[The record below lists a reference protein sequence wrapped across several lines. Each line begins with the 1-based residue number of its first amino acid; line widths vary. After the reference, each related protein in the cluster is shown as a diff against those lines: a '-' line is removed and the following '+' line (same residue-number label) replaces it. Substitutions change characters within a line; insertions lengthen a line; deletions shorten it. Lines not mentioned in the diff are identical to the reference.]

1 MWLSD
6 SGQTYTILI
15 ATSTATSTQV
25 SGARLTGRRI
35 SERHAAARTNGASHQ
50 TSSGRSSR
58 MMAVSVRTESG
69 TPSASSAGRR
79 SRVNTVDEV
88 AHEGGGCRQR
98 VRRVLDAPCLD
109 AHGVDRTAVP
119 ALAFDNAA
127 RQPRECGVGGPHRRT
142 PRRVLERRRYRNLL
156 RSLG

>member
-25 SGARLTGRRI
+25 SGARLTDRRI
-35 SERHAAARTNGASHQ
+35 SDRHAAAKTNGASHQ

-79 SRVNTVDEV
+79 SLVNTVDEV
-88 AHEGGGCRQR
+88 AHEDGGCRQS
-98 VRRVLDAPCLD
+98 VRRVRDAPGLD
-109 AHGVDRTAVP
+109 SHGVDRTTVP
-119 ALAFDNAA
+119 AFAFDDAV
-127 RQPRECGVGGPHRRT
+127 REPRERCVAGEHGRT
-142 PRRVLERRRYRNLL
+142 ARRR
-156 RSLG
+156 S